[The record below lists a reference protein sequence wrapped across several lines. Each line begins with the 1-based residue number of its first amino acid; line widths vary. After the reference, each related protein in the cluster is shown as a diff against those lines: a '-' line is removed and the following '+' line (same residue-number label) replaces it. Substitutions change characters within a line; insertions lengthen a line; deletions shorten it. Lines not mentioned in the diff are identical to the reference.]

1 MPDSLTEQ
9 VRDFMISEKMISQG
23 ELALVAFS
31 GGPDSLVLLHVLN
44 RLKEKLGLSLAAAH
58 FDHGLRGEE
67 SSREAQAAAEICRSW
82 DLSLIHI

>member
-1 MPDSLTEQ
+1 MADSLTEQ

-44 RLKEKLGLSLAAAH
+44 RLKEKLDLSLAAAH
-58 FDHGLRGEE
+58 FDHGLRGGE
-67 SSREAQAAAEICRSW
+67 SSREAQAAAEICRS
-82 DLSLIHI
+82 HENRG